1 MARSLLENPNFS
13 WFTWNPTAWTDPV
26 EDTTEDVVT
35 SPGITSM
42 YPYFPVGGDGGTG
55 GDNITPIMPRETD
68 PFAFEDIRALAARGA
83 TGAQGVADD
92 DENWLE
98 KRIAFFRDKYP
109 NWATPVGI
117 INALTGRKDAT
128 QSFAGGQGGVGSMAG
143 LYQSEVDLLNEL
155 LQGKF
160 LVQTPSGVK
169 TTSGKNPVSLLGG
182 YEEGQRET
190 YNLIKSRYPGKTDEE
205 IIAELLGKG
214 YNEETGIVK
223 RFKEAQ
229 RQVIADQLKKD
240 RARTYFEK
248 EVHPGTSTTITPT
261 VDFVHEMSEPIPTQP
276 SYSETIGRS
285 GRDPDPPAR
294 SAPARS
300 APSGPP
306 PGGHHGGGGGDRD
319 QSPSSAPD
327 RGSRGRGGHHWAK
340 GGRVRYTNGGIVG
353 LL

>member
-13 WFTWNPTAWTDPV
+13 WFTWNPTAWGETVVDTPD
-26 EDTTEDVVT
+26 EDTL
-35 SPGITSM
+35 PGITSM
-42 YPYFPVGGDGGTG
+42 YPYLPTGGGTG

-83 TGAQGVADD
+83 TGAQGIAED
-92 DENWLE
+92 DENWFQ
-98 KRIAFFRDKYP
+98 KQVAFFRDKYP

-128 QSFAGGQGGVGSMAG
+128 QSFAGGPGGVGSTAG

-155 LQGKF
+155 RQAGF
-160 LVQTPSGVK
+160 LVDTPGGVK

-182 YEEGQRET
+182 YEEGQEET
-190 YNLIKSRYPGKTDEE
+190 YQAIIDRYGPNALNILTEKYGPN
-205 IIAELLGKG
+205 AA
-214 YNEETGIVK
+214 IVN
-223 RFKEAQ
+223 RFKEAEFTVKRNEAAKQ
-229 RQVIADQLKKD
+229 EAIKNMATTTGVFPRD
-240 RARTYFEK
+240 
-248 EVHPGTSTTITPT
+248 VHPGTTTT
-261 VDFVHEMSEPIPTQP
+261 P

-285 GRDPDPPAR
+285 GRDPDPPAATR
-294 SAPARS
+294 SE
-300 APSGPP
+300 PSGPP
-306 PGGHHGGGGGDRD
+306 PGGHHGGGGDRD

-327 RGSRGRGGHHWAK
+327 RGSPGRGGHHWAK